1 MSITSKT
8 NENERLSSTRRSLSS
23 GVPVSSRQAMVR
35 ETVRTYSSR
44 LPAPSIYNGTGQSPA
59 YKASKQSRP
68 PTRDEGEPR
77 LQREEQVQEIVELK
91 KALAKTRQDLQK
103 TRSRRQD
110 RDNRSSSDEEPCR
123 RDDMAGSLSGS
134 LNALSNKPC
143 LNRELV
149 AKLRSMTETIKM
161 LSTENVALRGENDN
175 LVTLREEGMLASQD
189 DDNNDV
195 SDTKLKAVIQSY
207 EKQINEMGEKVVHLQ
222 SEIEIKDKQQPLE
235 KDKYKSLARRLKD
248 ERNQYKE
255 MVEGKKQEHEEL
267 KVEIEKMTDIIGD
280 LRDNCG
286 KLQEELMQVR
296 NDSPRRVQEKS
307 CQTTPPMRRA
317 SVGEVSNRQ
326 KISPKR
332 TRSNIS
338 TSSSTQS
345 SPRQNQ
351 IVKSNELSKP
361 KIRNTSV
368 PNSPAKGARIAKP
381 VQRTP
386 SSPKCP
392 NPTPPSPKP
401 SPSHVKSSPLRIQGS
416 PSRIPSLSK
425 IPTPSKSRIPTKS
438 SPRSQ
443 STRHYKDNDEVL
455 FISEDTMVQSD
466 DSSTQSMDVNVT
478 HSRTSYAE
486 VKLIQQEKRE
496 SRESRESSQSME
508 VEPSQE
514 PMMNDIEFLPPPIP
528 EEIMNS
534 DNEFPAP
541 PEPADLAKLSMEAE
555 ELVEATEDQMITTP
569 RTLRR
574 ADSLR
579 QKMAARRI
587 QRTWKHFYQELEEKK
602 SDDPHYSTLPPMHRP
617 FGMANDQT
625 KPPTEQSQE
634 NVRLVDEEVARDEAI
649 STLQAAI
656 LGHDARTA
664 NLTAARARGGI
675 YTARP
680 WVVSNSE
687 TDSENDES
695 FESLQGIIRSHS
707 FRLKTL
713 EEEDVFRVGKVSS
726 IRAKFSRRS
735 PDGASDDYLAESD
748 RNV

>member
-8 NENERLSSTRRSLSS
+8 NENERLSSTRRSVSS

-35 ETVRTYSSR
+35 ETVRTYNSR
-44 LPAPSIYNGTGQSPA
+44 LPAPSIYNGSGQSPG
-59 YKASKQSRP
+59 YKASKLSRP

-77 LQREEQVQEIVELK
+77 LQREEQVQEILELK

-110 RDNRSSSDEEPCR
+110 RDNRSSSDEETCR
-123 RDDMAGSLSGS
+123 RDDLAGSLSGS

-161 LSTENVALRGENDN
+161 LSTENVALREENDN
-175 LVTLREEGMLASQD
+175 LMNLREEGIHSQD

-207 EKQINEMGEKVVHLQ
+207 EKQLNELGEKVLLLQ
-222 SEIEIKDKQQPLE
+222 SEIEIKDKQQPAE

-255 MVEGKKQEHEEL
+255 MVEEKKQEQEDL
-267 KVEIEKMTDIIGD
+267 KVEIEKMTEIIGD
-280 LRDNCG
+280 LRENCG

-296 NDSPRRVQEKS
+296 NDSPRRVQEKG
-307 CQTTPPMRRA
+307 CQTASPMRRA

-338 TSSSTQS
+338 TASSTQS

-351 IVKSNELSKP
+351 ITKSNELSKP
-361 KIRNTSV
+361 KIRNTVSV

-381 VQRTP
+381 VQRT
-386 SSPKCP
+386 SSSQKCP
-392 NPTPPSPKP
+392 IPTPPSPKP
-401 SPSHVKSSPLRIQGS
+401 SPNHVKNSPVRTQGS

-438 SPRSQ
+438 SPRTQ
-443 STRHYKDNDEVL
+443 IARHYKDNDEVL

-466 DSSTQSMDVNVT
+466 DSSTQSMDVHVT
-478 HSRTSYAE
+478 QPRTSYAE
-486 VKLIQQEKRE
+486 VKLIQQERRE

-508 VEPSQE
+508 VEPSQDTT
-514 PMMNDIEFLPPPIP
+514 NDVEFLPPPIP

-541 PEPADLAKLSMEAE
+541 PEPADLEKLSMEAE
-555 ELVEATEDQMITTP
+555 ELVEPTEDQMITTP

-602 SDDPHYSTLPPMHRP
+602 ADDSHYSTLPPMHRA
-617 FGMANDQT
+617 FASLNNQT
-625 KPPTEQSQE
+625 SQQSDQSQE
-634 NVRLVDEEVARDEAI
+634 NLRLVEEEVARDEAI
-649 STLQAAI
+649 SNLQAVI
-656 LGHDARTA
+656 LGHDARSA
-664 NLTAARARGGI
+664 NLAAARARGGI

-695 FESLQGIIRSHS
+695 FESLQGVIRSHS

-735 PDGASDDYLAESD
+735 PDGASDDYLAETD

>member
-1 MSITSKT
+1 MH
-8 NENERLSSTRRSLSS
+8 
-23 GVPVSSRQAMVR
+23 A
-35 ETVRTYSSR
+35 
-44 LPAPSIYNGTGQSPA
+44 
-59 YKASKQSRP
+59 
-68 PTRDEGEPR
+68 
-77 LQREEQVQEIVELK
+77 
-91 KALAKTRQDLQK
+91 
-103 TRSRRQD
+103 
-110 RDNRSSSDEEPCR
+110 
-123 RDDMAGSLSGS
+123 
-134 LNALSNKPC
+134 
-143 LNRELV
+143 
-149 AKLRSMTETIKM
+149 
-161 LSTENVALRGENDN
+161 
-175 LVTLREEGMLASQD
+175 QD

-195 SDTKLKAVIQSY
+195 SDTKLKAVIESY
-207 EKQINEMGEKVVHLQ
+207 EKQLNDLGEKVLVLQ

-235 KDKYKSLARRLKD
+235 KDKYKSLARRLKE

-255 MVEGKKQEHEEL
+255 MVEDKKQEHEEL

-338 TSSSTQS
+338 TSSTQS

-361 KIRNTSV
+361 KIRNTTSV

-392 NPTPPSPKP
+392 IPTPPSPKP
-401 SPSHVKSSPLRIQGS
+401 SPSHVKCSPLRAQGS

-425 IPTPSKSRIPTKS
+425 IPSPSKSRIPTKS

-443 STRHYKDNDEVL
+443 SIRHYKDNDEVL

-466 DSSTQSMDVNVT
+466 DSSTQSMEVNVT

-486 VKLIQQEKRE
+486 AKLIQQERRE
-496 SRESRESSQSME
+496 SRESRESSQSMD
-508 VEPSQE
+508 VEPTQE

-555 ELVEATEDQMITTP
+555 ELIEHTEDQMITTP

-602 SDDPHYSTLPPMHRP
+602 SDDPQYSTLPPIHRS
-617 FGMANDQT
+617 FGIVNT
-625 KPPTEQSQE
+625 PTNPPSEQSQE

-656 LGHDARTA
+656 LGHDARSA
-664 NLTAARARGGI
+664 NLAAARARGGI

-695 FESLQGIIRSHS
+695 FESMQGIIRSHS

-726 IRAKFSRRS
+726 IRAKFSRHS

>member
-110 RDNRSSSDEEPCR
+110 RDNRSSSDEETCR
-123 RDDMAGSLSGS
+123 RDEMAGSLSGS

-207 EKQINEMGEKVVHLQ
+207 EKQLNEMGEKVVHLQ

-392 NPTPPSPKP
+392 NPTPPSPQP

>member
-1 MSITSKT
+1 MSITST
-8 NENERLSSTRRSLSS
+8 RNQNQRALSAGT
-23 GVPVSSRQAMVR
+23 MVR

-44 LPAPSIYNGTGQSPA
+44 LPAPSIYTGTGQSPG
-59 YKASKQSRP
+59 YKARP
-68 PTRDEGEPR
+68 STREEGEPR

-110 RDNRSSSDEEPCR
+110 RDPRSSSDEETCR
-123 RDDMAGSLSGS
+123 REDLAGSLSGS

-161 LSTENVALRGENDN
+161 LSTENVALREENDN
-175 LVTLREEGMLASQD
+175 LVTLRGERMLASQD

-195 SDTKLKAVIQSY
+195 SDTKLKAVIHSY
-207 EKQINEMGEKVVHLQ
+207 EKQLNDMGDKVLHLQ
-222 SEIEIKDKQQPLE
+222 SEIENKEKQQPAE
-235 KDKYKSLARRLKD
+235 KDKYKSLARRLKE

-255 MVEGKKQEHEEL
+255 LVEDKKQEHEDL

-361 KIRNTSV
+361 KMRNTSV

-392 NPTPPSPKP
+392 IPTPPSPKP
-401 SPSHVKSSPLRIQGS
+401 SPSHMKSSPLRAQGS
-416 PSRIPSLSK
+416 PSKIPSLSK

-443 STRHYKDNDEVL
+443 SIRHYKDNDEVL

-466 DSSTQSMDVNVT
+466 NSSIQSLDVNMTPTRTNYAEAKSQEPSQSMDV
-478 HSRTSYAE
+478 
-486 VKLIQQEKRE
+486 
-496 SRESRESSQSME
+496 
-508 VEPSQE
+508 EPAQE

-555 ELVEATEDQMITTP
+555 ELVEPSEDQMIATP

-602 SDDPHYSTLPPMHRP
+602 SDDPHYSTLPPMHKC
-617 FGMANDQT
+617 FGSTNT
-625 KPPTEQSQE
+625 KPSPQPSEQSQE

-649 STLQAAI
+649 SSLQAAI
-656 LGHDARTA
+656 LGHDARSA

>member
-1 MSITSKT
+1 
-8 NENERLSSTRRSLSS
+8 
-23 GVPVSSRQAMVR
+23 MVR

-44 LPAPSIYNGTGQSPA
+44 LPAPSIYPGTGQARPG
-59 YKASKQSRP
+59 KQATP
-68 PTRDEGEPR
+68 QTREEGEPR

-110 RDNRSSSDEEPCR
+110 RETRSSSDEETCR
-123 RDDMAGSLSGS
+123 RDDLAGSLSGS

-161 LSTENVALRGENDN
+161 LSTENVALREENDN
-175 LVTLREEGMLASQD
+175 LMTLREEGMLASQD

-207 EKQINEMGEKVVHLQ
+207 EKQLNEMGEKVLHLQ
-222 SEIEIKDKQQPLE
+222 SEIENKEKQQAVPAE
-235 KDKYKSLARRLKD
+235 KDKYKSLARRLKE
-248 ERNQYKE
+248 ERNQFKE
-255 MVEGKKQEHEEL
+255 LVEEKKQEHEDL

-286 KLQEELMQVR
+286 KLQEELLLVR

-361 KIRNTSV
+361 KMRNTSV

-392 NPTPPSPKP
+392 IPTPPSPKP
-401 SPSHVKSSPLRIQGS
+401 SPSHAKIGPLRAQGS
-416 PSRIPSLSK
+416 PSKIPSLSK

-443 STRHYKDNDEVL
+443 SIRHYKDNDEVL
-455 FISEDTMVQSD
+455 FISEDPMVQSD
-466 DSSTQSMDVNVT
+466 DSSTQSIDVNMT
-478 HSRTSYAE
+478 PARTTYAE
-486 VKLIQQEKRE
+486 AK
-496 SRESRESSQSME
+496 SRELSQSMD
-508 VEPSQE
+508 VEPAQE

-555 ELVEATEDQMITTP
+555 ELVEPSEDQMIATP

-602 SDDPHYSTLPPMHRP
+602 SDDPHYSTLPPMHKC
-617 FGMANDQT
+617 FGSTNT
-625 KPPTEQSQE
+625 KLSPQPSEQSQE

-649 STLQAAI
+649 SSLQAAI
-656 LGHDARTA
+656 LGHDARSA

-687 TDSENDES
+687 TDSENEES
-695 FESLQGIIRSHS
+695 LESLQGIIRSHS

-726 IRAKFSRRS
+726 IRAKFSRHS

>member
-1 MSITSKT
+1 MSITSTT

-44 LPAPSIYNGTGQSPA
+44 LPAPSIYNGTSQSPA
-59 YKASKQSRP
+59 FKASKQSRP

-77 LQREEQVQEIVELK
+77 LQREEQVQEILELK

-110 RDNRSSSDEEPCR
+110 RDTGRSSSDEETCR
-123 RDDMAGSLSGS
+123 KEDLAGSLSGS
-134 LNALSNKPC
+134 LNALSTKPC

-161 LSTENVALRGENDN
+161 LSTENVSLRGENDN
-175 LVTLREEGMLASQD
+175 LMTLREEGMLASQD

-207 EKQINEMGEKVVHLQ
+207 EKQLNEMGDKVVQLQ

-235 KDKYKSLARRLKD
+235 KDKYKSLARRLKE

-255 MVEGKKQEHEEL
+255 MAEDKKQEHEDL

-351 IVKSNELSKP
+351 VVKSNELSKP
-361 KIRNTSV
+361 KIRNPSV

-392 NPTPPSPKP
+392 IPTPPSPKP
-401 SPSHVKSSPLRIQGS
+401 SPSHVKSSPLRAQGS

-425 IPTPSKSRIPTKS
+425 IPSPSKSRIPTKS

-443 STRHYKDNDEVL
+443 SIRHYKDNDEVL

-478 HSRTSYAE
+478 PSRTTYAD
-486 VKLIQQEKRE
+486 VNLIQQER
-496 SRESRESSQSME
+496 RESRESSQSMD
-508 VEPSQE
+508 VEPTQE

-555 ELVEATEDQMITTP
+555 ELIEHTEDQMITTP

-602 SDDPHYSTLPPMHRP
+602 SDDPHYSTLPPIHRS
-617 FGMANDQT
+617 FGTANT
-625 KPPTEQSQE
+625 PTNPPSEQSQE

-656 LGHDARTA
+656 LGHDARSA
-664 NLTAARARGGI
+664 NLAAARARGGI

-726 IRAKFSRRS
+726 IRAKFSRHS

>member
-59 YKASKQSRP
+59 YKANKQSRP

-110 RDNRSSSDEEPCR
+110 RDNRSSSDEETCR
-123 RDDMAGSLSGS
+123 RDDLAGSLSGS

-161 LSTENVALRGENDN
+161 LSTENVALREENDN
-175 LVTLREEGMLASQD
+175 LATLREEGMLASQD
-189 DDNNDV
+189 DDNNDM

-207 EKQINEMGEKVVHLQ
+207 EKQLNEMGEKVMQLQ

-255 MVEGKKQEHEEL
+255 MVEEKKQEHEEL

-401 SPSHVKSSPLRIQGS
+401 SPSHVKSSPLRTQGS

-478 HSRTSYAE
+478 QSRTSYAE
-486 VKLIQQEKRE
+486 VKLIQQERRE
-496 SRESRESSQSME
+496 ARESRESSQSME

-617 FGMANDQT
+617 FGMANNQT

-664 NLTAARARGGI
+664 NLAAARARGGI

>member
-1 MSITSKT
+1 
-8 NENERLSSTRRSLSS
+8 
-23 GVPVSSRQAMVR
+23 MVR
-35 ETVRTYSSR
+35 ERARAYPSR
-44 LPAPSIYNGTGQSPA
+44 LPSPSIYNNTPQQQQYKTSKTRQSN
-59 YKASKQSRP
+59 
-68 PTRDEGEPR
+68 RDEEPR
-77 LQREEQVQEIVELK
+77 LQRQEQVQEIIDLK
-91 KALAKTRQDLQK
+91 KALARTRQDLQK
-103 TRSRRQD
+103 TRARRQD
-110 RDNRSSSDEEPCR
+110 RDNRSSSDEETCR
-123 RDDMAGSLSGS
+123 RDDLTGSLSGS

-161 LSTENVALRGENDN
+161 LSTENVALREENDN
-175 LVTLREEGMLASQD
+175 LITLKEEGMLASQD
-189 DDNNDV
+189 DDDNDV

-207 EKQINEMGEKVVHLQ
+207 ETQLNDMGEKVLQLQ
-222 SEIEIKDKQQPLE
+222 SEIENRDKQPPAE
-235 KDKYKSLARRLKD
+235 KDKYKSLARRLKE

-255 MVEGKKQEHEEL
+255 MVEEKKQEHEDL

-317 SVGEVSNRQ
+317 SVGESSNRQ

-332 TRSNIS
+332 SRSNIS
-338 TSSSTQS
+338 TSSSPQS

-351 IVKSNELSKP
+351 IVKTNELSKP

-368 PNSPAKGARIAKP
+368 PSSPAKGARIAKP

-401 SPSHVKSSPLRIQGS
+401 SPSHVKSSPIRAQGS

-443 STRHYKDNDEVL
+443 SVQHYKDNDEVL
-455 FISEDTMVQSD
+455 FISEDPMVESD
-466 DSSTQSMDVNVT
+466 HSSTQSMEVNVT
-478 HSRTSYAE
+478 PTRTKYVDAS
-486 VKLIQQEKRE
+486 KPEKRE
-496 SRESRESSQSME
+496 PREPTQSME
-508 VEPSQE
+508 VEPAPE
-514 PMMNDIEFLPPPIP
+514 PTMNDIEFLPPPIP

-555 ELVEATEDQMITTP
+555 ELAELAEPTEDQMITTP

-602 SDDPHYSTLPPMHRP
+602 SDDPHYSTLPPIHKC
-617 FGMANDQT
+617 FGAVNTSQSQA
-625 KPPTEQSQE
+625 TEQSKE
-634 NVRLVDEEVARDEAI
+634 IVRLVDEEVARDEAI
-649 STLQAAI
+649 SSLQAAI
-656 LGHDARTA
+656 LGHDARSA
-664 NLTAARARGGI
+664 NLAAARARGGI

-680 WVVSNSE
+680 WVVSTSE

-695 FESLQGIIRSHS
+695 IDSLQGIIRSHS

-726 IRAKFSRRS
+726 IRAKFSRQS
-735 PDGASDDYLAESD
+735 PDGASDDYLADSD

>member
-110 RDNRSSSDEEPCR
+110 RDNRSSSDEETCR

-161 LSTENVALRGENDN
+161 LSTENVTLREENDN

-207 EKQINEMGEKVVHLQ
+207 EKQLNEMGEKVMHLQ

-307 CQTTPPMRRA
+307 CQTTPPLRRA

-381 VQRTP
+381 VQRIP
-386 SSPKCP
+386 ISPKCP

-401 SPSHVKSSPLRIQGS
+401 SPSHVKSSPLRTQGS

-486 VKLIQQEKRE
+486 VKLIQQERRE

-617 FGMANDQT
+617 FGMANNQT

-664 NLTAARARGGI
+664 NLAVARARGGI